1 MKKYKWII
9 ILLNLIL
16 LLVYFNH
23 SIVKKEELLKDGQL
37 VLLQLA
43 PVDPRSLMQGDY
55 MTLRYKISEDIQ
67 SENIPK
73 RGYCVVLLDSGGVAN
88 KIRFQKDIKPLNE
101 GEYLVEYTSPDKWN
115 VNIGAESFFFQE
127 GQAKKFEKAKYGG
140 VKIDKNGNS
149 LLIGLYDEQQQK
161 IE

>member
-9 ILLNLIL
+9 VLLNLVL

-23 SIVKKEELLKDGQL
+23 SITKKEELLKDGQL
-37 VLLQLA
+37 ILLELA

-55 MTLRYKISEDIQ
+55 MTLRYKISEDIDFD
-67 SENIPK
+67 NMPK
-73 RGYCVVLLDSGGVAN
+73 RGYCVVRLESSGIAN
-88 KIRFQKDIKPLNE
+88 KIRFQKDLTPLNE
-101 GEYLVEYTSPDKWN
+101 GEHLIEFTSSDKWN
-115 VNIGAESFFFQE
+115 VNIGAESYFFQE
-127 GQAKKFEKAKYGG
+127 GQAEKYEKAKYGG

-149 LLIGLYDEQQQK
+149 LLIGLYDEQLQK

>member
-16 LLVYFNH
+16 LLIYFNH
-23 SIVKKEELLKDGQL
+23 SIIKKEELLKDGQL
-37 VLLQLA
+37 VLLELA

-55 MTLRYKISEDIQ
+55 MALRYKISE
-67 SENIPK
+67 NIDFNNMPK
-73 RGYCVVLLDSGGVAN
+73 RGYCIVRLDSSGIAN
-88 KIRFQKDIKPLNE
+88 KTRFQKDVNPLNE
-101 GEYLVEYTSPDKWN
+101 GEHLIEYTSSDKWN

-127 GQAKKFEKAKYGG
+127 GQAEKYEKAKYGG

-149 LLIGLYDEQQQK
+149 LLIGLYNEQQQK

>member
-9 ILLNLIL
+9 VLLNLLL

-23 SIVKKEELLKDGQL
+23 SISKKEELLKDGQL
-37 VLLQLA
+37 ILLELA

-55 MTLRYKISEDIQ
+55 MTLRYKISEDIDFD
-67 SENIPK
+67 NVPK
-73 RGYCVVLLDSGGVAN
+73 RGYCVVRLESSGIAN
-88 KIRFQKDIKPLNE
+88 KIRFQKDLTPLNE
-101 GEYLVEYTSPDKWN
+101 GEHLIEFTSSDKWN
-115 VNIGAESFFFQE
+115 VNIGAESYFFQE
-127 GQAKKFEKAKYGG
+127 GQAEKYEKAKYGG

-149 LLIGLYDEQQQK
+149 LLIGLYNEQLQK